1 MSETYDS
8 RIDTQQ
14 HINRVAALLE
24 EVAARLR
31 GRGLA
36 HDASKLVSPEREVFD
51 AVTPRLRGL
60 TYGSPEYKASLA
72 DLGPALEHHYAHNRH
87 HPEHNTP
94 TECIIC
100 FADVSTF
107 VDGMCPHCGNGA
119 TGSPRHTLRGMTLI
133 DVVEMLCDWKAATER
148 HADGSIEKSL
158 AHNKGRFHIGDEMH
172 AALVNT
178 AREMGWL

>member
-87 HPEHNTP
+87 HPEHHNAVP
-94 TECIIC
+94 CL
-100 FADVSTF
+100 A
-107 VDGMCPHCGNGA
+107 
-119 TGSPRHTLRGMTLI
+119 GMTLI

-178 AREMGWL
+178 ARVMGWL